1 MLTIGITSSIV
12 DAGRLST
19 ALDNIAAINGKQV
32 LPFVLPNIE
41 PTKAW
46 SYVKQLDGVL
56 MTGGG
61 DINPTLFH
69 EDPHPQLGSITPERD
84 LFEMALAKA
93 ALAEEK
99 PVLAICRGMQI
110 LNIAAGGDMYQDLPS
125 QFQSELIQHQQ
136 RAPREYGSHQV
147 QMKDSSILASIVG
160 TQTMFVNSFHHQAVR
175 QVSSPLAVVGW
186 TNDGVIE
193 AIEHETH
200 PFQVGVQWH
209 PENMKDE
216 HSKKL
221 FQGFLKA
228 CESWRSR
235 SKAN

>member
-1 MLTIGITSSIV
+1 MITIGITSSIV
-12 DAGRLST
+12 DIGRLST
-19 ALDNIAAINGKQV
+19 ALDNIASINGKQV

-46 SYVKQLDGVL
+46 SYMKNLDGLL

-61 DINPTLFH
+61 DINPMLFN
-69 EDPHPQLGSITPERD
+69 EEPHPQLGSITPERD

-110 LNIAAGGDMYQDLPS
+110 LNLAAGGDMYQDLPS
-125 QFQSELIQHQQ
+125 QFQGELIQHHQ
-136 RAPREYGSHQV
+136 RAPREYGSHQI
-147 QMKDSSILASIVG
+147 QMNDSSTLTSIVG
-160 TQTMFVNSFHHQAVR
+160 TQTMVVNSFHHQAVR
-175 QVSSPLAVVGW
+175 HVPSPFAVVGW
-186 TNDGVIE
+186 TNDGVVE

-209 PENMKDE
+209 PENMKDDY
-216 HSKKL
+216 SKKL
-221 FQGFLKA
+221 FQGFLHA
-228 CESWRSR
+228 CESCRSR

>member
-1 MLTIGITSSIV
+1 MITIGITSSIV

-46 SYVKQLDGVL
+46 SYMKNLDGLL

-93 ALAEEK
+93 AFAEEK

-125 QFQSELIQHQQ
+125 QFQGELIQHHQ
-136 RAPREYGSHQV
+136 RAPREYGSHQI

-175 QVSSPLAVVGW
+175 HVSSPLAVVGW

-221 FQGFLKA
+221 FQGFLQA